1 MSSIVFS
8 NCLEYSMK
16 SFASIRTR
24 LRALGASGFQRFLS
38 RREIRSTLVAGA
50 LAFFTPFASAVSL
63 TDLGSATDLI
73 CLIQAYISG
82 PWLYGIGIVLIIV
95 GSVAIANS
103 ESTIG
108 KVLSSVFVGLG
119 LAACAV
125 NIVKN
130 HMNVTYTCA

>member
-1 MSSIVFS
+1 
-8 NCLEYSMK
+8 MK
-16 SFASIRTR
+16 YVASIRTR
-24 LRALGASGFQRFLS
+24 LRALSVRAFQRFLS

-63 TDLGSATDLI
+63 TDLGAATDLI

-95 GSVAIANS
+95 GAVAIANS

-108 KVLSSVFVGLG
+108 KIISSVFVGLG

-130 HMNVTYTCA
+130 HMGITYTCA

>member
-1 MSSIVFS
+1 
-8 NCLEYSMK
+8 MK
-16 SFASIRTR
+16 KSLKSVKSR
-24 LRALGASGFQRFLS
+24 LRALSVAAYQRFLS
-38 RREIRSTLVAGA
+38 RREIQSTIVAA
-50 LAFFTPFASAVSL
+50 SLAFFTPFASAVSL
-63 TDLGSATDLI
+63 SDLGAASDVI

-95 GSVAIANS
+95 GAVAIASS

-108 KVLSSVFVGLG
+108 KLISSVLVGLG

-130 HMNVTYTCA
+130 HLGISYTCA

>member
-1 MSSIVFS
+1 
-8 NCLEYSMK
+8 MK
-16 SFASIRTR
+16 YLASTRTR
-24 LRALGASGFQRFLS
+24 LRALAAGAFQRFLS

-50 LAFFTPFASAVSL
+50 LAFFAPFASAVSM
-63 TDLGSATDLI
+63 TDLGPATDVI

-95 GSVAIANS
+95 GAVAIANS

-108 KVLSSVFVGLG
+108 KIISSVFVGLG

-130 HMNVTYTCA
+130 HLGITFACA

>member
-1 MSSIVFS
+1 
-8 NCLEYSMK
+8 MK
-16 SFASIRTR
+16 YLASTRTR
-24 LRALGASGFQRFLS
+24 LRALATGAFQRFLS

-50 LAFFTPFASAVSL
+50 LAFFAPFASAVSM
-63 TDLGSATDLI
+63 TDLGPATDVI

-95 GSVAIANS
+95 GAVAIANS

-108 KVLSSVFVGLG
+108 KIISSVFVGLG

-130 HMNVTYTCA
+130 HLGITFACA

>member
-1 MSSIVFS
+1 
-8 NCLEYSMK
+8 MK
-16 SFASIRTR
+16 KSLTFIQSR
-24 LRALGASGFQRFLS
+24 LRAAAAVAHRRFFS
-38 RREIRSTLVAGA
+38 RREIRSTLVAAG

-63 TDLGSATDLI
+63 SDLGAASDVI

-82 PWLYGIGIVLIIV
+82 PWLYGIGVVLIIV
-95 GSVAIANS
+95 GAVAIASS

-108 KVLSSVFVGLG
+108 KLISSVLVGLG

-130 HMNVTYTCA
+130 HLGITYTCA

>member
-1 MSSIVFS
+1 
-8 NCLEYSMK
+8 MK
-16 SFASIRTR
+16 YLASTRTR
-24 LRALGASGFQRFLS
+24 LRALATAAFQRFLS

-50 LAFFTPFASAVSL
+50 LAFFAPFASAVSM
-63 TDLGSATDLI
+63 TDLGPATDVI

-95 GSVAIANS
+95 GAVAIANS

-108 KVLSSVFVGLG
+108 KIISSVFVGLG

-130 HMNVTYTCA
+130 HLGITFACA

>member
-1 MSSIVFS
+1 
-8 NCLEYSMK
+8 MK
-16 SFASIRTR
+16 YLDSTRTR
-24 LRALGASGFQRFLS
+24 LRALAAGTFQRFLS

-50 LAFFTPFASAVSL
+50 LAFFAPFASAVSM
-63 TDLGSATDLI
+63 TDLGPATDVI

-95 GSVAIANS
+95 GAVAIANS

-108 KVLSSVFVGLG
+108 KIISSVFVGLG

-130 HMNVTYTCA
+130 HLGITFACA

>member
-1 MSSIVFS
+1 
-8 NCLEYSMK
+8 MK
-16 SFASIRTR
+16 YLASTRTR
-24 LRALGASGFQRFLS
+24 LRALAAGAFQRFFS
-38 RREIRSTLVAGA
+38 RKEIRSTVVAGA
-50 LAFFTPFASAVSL
+50 LAFFAPFASAVSL
-63 TDLGSATDLI
+63 ADLGPATDLI

-95 GSVAIANS
+95 GAVAIANS

-108 KVLSSVFVGLG
+108 KILSSVFVGLG

-130 HMNVTYTCA
+130 HLGVTFACA

>member
-1 MSSIVFS
+1 
-8 NCLEYSMK
+8 MK
-16 SFASIRTR
+16 YVASTRIR
-24 LRALGASGFQRFLS
+24 LRVLAVSAFQRFLS

-63 TDLGSATDLI
+63 TDLGAATDLI

-95 GSVAIANS
+95 GAVAIANS

-108 KVLSSVFVGLG
+108 KIISSVFVGLG

-130 HMNVTYTCA
+130 HMGITYTCA

>member
-1 MSSIVFS
+1 
-8 NCLEYSMK
+8 MK
-16 SFASIRTR
+16 YFASTRTR
-24 LRALGASGFQRFLS
+24 LRVLATRAFQRFLS

-50 LAFFTPFASAVSL
+50 LAFFAPFASAVSM
-63 TDLGSATDLI
+63 TDLGPATDVI

-95 GSVAIANS
+95 GAVAIANS

-108 KVLSSVFVGLG
+108 KIISSVFVGLG

-130 HMNVTYTCA
+130 HLGITFACA

>member
-1 MSSIVFS
+1 
-8 NCLEYSMK
+8 MK
-16 SFASIRTR
+16 KSPKSVQSH
-24 LRALGASGFQRFLS
+24 LRAIAGGAYRRFLS
-38 RREIRSTLVAGA
+38 RREIRSTIIAA
-50 LAFFTPFASAVSL
+50 CLAFFTPFASAVSL
-63 TDLGSATDLI
+63 SDLGSATDVI

-95 GSVAIANS
+95 GAVAIASS

-108 KVLSSVFVGLG
+108 KLISSVFVGLG

-130 HMNVTYTCA
+130 HLGISYTCA

>member
-1 MSSIVFS
+1 MKKSLMSV
-8 NCLEYSMK
+8 K
-16 SFASIRTR
+16 SR
-24 LRALGASGFQRFLS
+24 LRALSVAAYQRFLS
-38 RREIRSTLVAGA
+38 RREIRSTIVAA
-50 LAFFTPFASAVSL
+50 SLAFFAPFASAVSL
-63 TDLGSATDLI
+63 SDLGAASDVI

-95 GSVAIANS
+95 GAVAIASS

-108 KVLSSVFVGLG
+108 KLISSVLVGLG

-130 HMNVTYTCA
+130 HLGISYTCA

>member
-1 MSSIVFS
+1 
-8 NCLEYSMK
+8 MK
-16 SFASIRTR
+16 YLISTRTR
-24 LRALGASGFQRFLS
+24 LRALAAGAFQRFLS

-50 LAFFTPFASAVSL
+50 LAFFAPFASAVSM
-63 TDLGSATDLI
+63 TDLGPATDVI

-95 GSVAIANS
+95 GAVAIANS

-108 KVLSSVFVGLG
+108 KIISSVFVGLG

-130 HMNVTYTCA
+130 HLGITFACA

>member
-1 MSSIVFS
+1 
-8 NCLEYSMK
+8 MK
-16 SFASIRTR
+16 FVASIRTR
-24 LRALGASGFQRFLS
+24 LRALSVRAFQRFLS

-63 TDLGSATDLI
+63 TDLGAATDLI

-95 GSVAIANS
+95 GAVAIANS

-108 KVLSSVFVGLG
+108 KIISSVFVGLG

-130 HMNVTYTCA
+130 HMGITYTCA

>member
-1 MSSIVFS
+1 MQPELKLKKSI
-8 NCLEYSMK
+8 NAIQLRMRHK
-16 SFASIRTR
+16 AASAFR
-24 LRALGASGFQRFLS
+24 RFLS
-38 RREIRSTLVAGA
+38 RREIRSTLVAAG
-50 LAFFTPFASAVSL
+50 LASFAPLASAVDL

-95 GSVAIANS
+95 GAIAIANS

-108 KVLSSVFVGLG
+108 KIISSVFVGLG
-119 LAACAV
+119 IAACAV

-130 HMNVTYTCA
+130 HMHLSNVCT